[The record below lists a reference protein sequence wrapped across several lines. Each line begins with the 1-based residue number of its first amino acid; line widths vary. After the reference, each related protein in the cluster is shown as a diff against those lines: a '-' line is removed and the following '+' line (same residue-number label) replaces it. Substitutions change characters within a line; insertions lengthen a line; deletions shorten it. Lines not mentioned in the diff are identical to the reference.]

1 MHSWP
6 TFTDT
11 YPMFTVDN
19 PSRTVLEWFYSEKN
33 MNTHLK
39 TIMQAEERRAEKVQD
54 LNALLQDPDLADYVS
69 KLLGEKPVPHSVA
82 AQIAPTNGNGHALR
96 NLTLTPAIR
105 FIAQSLPSK
114 FTVTDIAKQMQDGGF
129 NFGKRK
135 PEIAVRDSMYFLCRG
150 ESPIFRVAVA
160 GKAGKPNI
168 YERI

>member
-1 MHSWP
+1 
-6 TFTDT
+6 
-11 YPMFTVDN
+11 
-19 PSRTVLEWFYSEKN
+19 

-39 TIMQAEERRAEKVQD
+39 TIMQAEERRAEKVQK
-54 LNALLQDPDLADYVS
+54 LNALLQDPDLVDYVA
-69 KLLGEKPVPHSVA
+69 KLLGERLTPHIVAQTSPV
-82 AQIAPTNGNGHALR
+82 NGNGHALR
-96 NLTLTPAIR
+96 SLTLTPAIR

-114 FTVTDIAKQMQDGGF
+114 FTVTDVATQMQEGGY